1 MFIAFSINKYPHLLH
16 VSNHVK
22 EHFRESYPQVAQNF
36 SRKKP
41 QVEHYFNWCFVKGL
55 SRMVSPLTSEL
66 RPVIQTR
73 SLNRGG
79 ALYALQTALQL
90 V

>member
-22 EHFRESYPQVAQNF
+22 EQFRESYPQVAQKS

-41 QVEHYFNWCFVKGL
+41 QVERYFNWRLVKG
-55 SRMVSPLTSEL
+55 
-66 RPVIQTR
+66 
-73 SLNRGG
+73 
-79 ALYALQTALQL
+79 
-90 V
+90 